1 MIEEYLERIRKH
13 DRNLGAFID
22 VYEED
27 ARKAASASD
36 MARSSGHIIGPL
48 HGIPVAVKDVID
60 IEGKITTGGSMV
72 WKDRRSSLTATLVRR
87 MVEAGMIV
95 LGKTHT
101 VEFAMGSFGTNKHMG
116 SPKNPWDLEEHRAT
130 GGSSAGTA
138 SAVAAGLTPWGIG
151 TDTGGSVRIPSAWCG
166 LTGLKNSVGRI
177 STHGI
182 LPLSHTLD
190 TPGPM
195 CRSVQDAAILYR
207 VLAGPDEQDLRTLI
221 HPVEDP
227 FPELKKGIS
236 GFKLVRVPDSELE
249 NVDSENLEAYD
260 SGPGNCLIDEWI
272 RKNSNKNF
280 DLGGSIAKSGKINQ
294 LILNQIIDNF
304 KIESYEKSLDIKDFD
319 ISFARGLSLEDGC
332 ATITNFTAYLIA
344 KGIEHSNLNG
354 TKPIKYLVCGGGRKN
369 SFLIQNIKDYLS
381 NNKNISLDTIDKY
394 SYDGDYVESQAFGYL
409 AIRSFLNL
417 PISFPKTT
425 GCKTPTVG
433 GKLVKNF

>member
-1 MIEEYLERIRKH
+1 MKNKLYTAIGLMSGTSMDGVDASLIRSNGIDEFTNILDKYYEYDDSLHQELI
-13 DRNLGAFID
+13 DLRNLI
-22 VYEED
+22 
-27 ARKAASASD
+27 
-36 MARSSGHIIGPL
+36 
-48 HGIPVAVKDVID
+48 
-60 IEGKITTGGSMV
+60 
-72 WKDRRSSLTATLVRR
+72 LV
-87 MVEAGMIV
+87 
-95 LGKTHT
+95 
-101 VEFAMGSFGTNKHMG
+101 
-116 SPKNPWDLEEHRAT
+116 
-130 GGSSAGTA
+130 
-138 SAVAAGLTPWGIG
+138 
-151 TDTGGSVRIPSAWCG
+151 
-166 LTGLKNSVGRI
+166 
-177 STHGI
+177 
-182 LPLSHTLD
+182 
-190 TPGPM
+190 
-195 CRSVQDAAILYR
+195 
-207 VLAGPDEQDLRTLI
+207 DEDLRKYSNRL
-221 HPVEDP
+221 
-227 FPELKKGIS
+227 
-236 GFKLVRVPDSELE
+236 SELE
-249 NVDSENLEAYD
+249 REITIFHSKVVNEISLKYNDEIDFIGFHGQTIFHNPEKKITKQLGEGNLLSQIVNKRVIYDFRQEDLKNNGQGAPLTPIFHHLLSQNINKKYKIKFPVCFINIGGISNITKISKKNEILEENLEAFD
-260 SGPGNCLIDEWI
+260 LGPGNCLIDEWI